1 MNDRWHQ
8 SVLLEEAVEALI
20 VSSNG
25 VYLDG
30 TFGGGGHSQHILERL
45 SPIGA
50 LMAFDRDP
58 AAQAIAS
65 ELSRKDN
72 RFAFKATKFSRL
84 GLYVQPR
91 SLDGVLL
98 DLGISSPQIDNPSR
112 GFSFSRS
119 GPLDMRMDPR
129 DGESAAEWLA
139 VASERDISDVL
150 RKFGEERFARRIA
163 KAIIKERSSEPI
175 ITTRQLAEII
185 SAANPSWEQNKHPAT
200 RSFLAIRL
208 HINQELKEL
217 SDVLDQIVI
226 SLANGGRL
234 VVISFHS
241 LEDRIVKR
249 FIRAGGLARKFP
261 AGVPVRHFEQPA
273 TLRAVGKIIRPS
285 AQEIA
290 KNPRARSAVMR
301 VAERVN

>member
-1 MNDRWHQ
+1 M
-8 SVLLEEAVEALI
+8 

-25 VYLDG
+25 AYVDG
-30 TFGGGGHSQHILERL
+30 TFGGGGHSQHILKRL
-45 SPIGA
+45 SPNGA

-65 ELSRKDN
+65 DLIRKDN

-84 GLYVQPR
+84 SLYVQPR
-91 SLDGVLL
+91 SLHGVLL
-98 DLGISSPQIDNPSR
+98 DLGISSPQIDDPAR

-119 GPLDMRMDPR
+119 GPLDMRMDPH

-163 KAIIKERSSEPI
+163 KAIVKERSSEPI
-175 ITTRQLAEII
+175 FTTRRLAEII

-217 SDVLDQIVI
+217 SDVLEQIVI
-226 SLANGGRL
+226 SLADGGRL

-249 FIRAGGLARKFP
+249 FIRAGGLGRKLP

-273 TLRAVGKIIRPS
+273 TLRAVGKIIRPG
-285 AQEIA
+285 AKEIA
-290 KNPRARSAVMR
+290 RNPRARSAVMR

>member
-1 MNDRWHQ
+1 M
-8 SVLLEEAVEALI
+8 

-25 VYLDG
+25 AYVDG
-30 TFGGGGHSQHILERL
+30 TFGGGGHSQHILKRL
-45 SPIGA
+45 SPNGA

-65 ELSRKDN
+65 DLSRKDN

-84 GLYVQPR
+84 SLYVQPR
-91 SLDGVLL
+91 SLHGVLL
-98 DLGISSPQIDNPSR
+98 DLGISSPQVDDPAR

-119 GPLDMRMDPR
+119 GPLDMRMDPH

-139 VASERDISDVL
+139 AASETDISDVL
-150 RKFGEERFARRIA
+150 RKLGEERFARRIA
-163 KAIIKERSSEPI
+163 KAIIKERSSKPI
-175 ITTRQLAEII
+175 FTTRRLAEII
-185 SAANPSWEQNKHPAT
+185 SAANPSWEHNKHPAT

-217 SDVLDQIVI
+217 SDVLEQIVI
-226 SLANGGRL
+226 ALADGGRL

-249 FIRAGGLARKFP
+249 FIRAGGLGRKLP
-261 AGVPVRHFEQPA
+261 SGVPIRHFEQPA
-273 TLRAVGKIIRPS
+273 TLRAVGKIIRPG
-285 AQEIA
+285 AEEIA
-290 KNPRARSAVMR
+290 RNPRARSAVMR